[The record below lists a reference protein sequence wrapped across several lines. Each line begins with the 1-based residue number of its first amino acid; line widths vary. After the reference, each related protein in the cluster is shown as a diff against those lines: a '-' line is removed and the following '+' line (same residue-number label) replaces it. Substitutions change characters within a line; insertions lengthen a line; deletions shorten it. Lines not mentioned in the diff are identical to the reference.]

1 MKPDQLA
8 ASFLALYTLAE
19 RAVDALEKLAG
30 SSGFVAGNSPV
41 PQPPDTPEEVPAPKP
56 ANKRGPKT
64 QSAPAGP
71 TPEELLAKMS
81 ELVTPAMEKDPS
93 LGAKFRNV
101 AIKHG
106 AERFSE
112 IPVANLPAALADVE
126 ALCEG
131 SVNSATKL
139 F

>member
-1 MKPDQLA
+1 MKLDQLLL
-8 ASFLALYTLAE
+8 FLATLPALVE
-19 RAVDALEKLAG
+19 RGVTALEKIAG
-30 SSGFVAGNSPV
+30 GAAPANVVSFQAPAEE
-41 PQPPDTPEEVPAPKP
+41 PEEPKAKAAPKGK
-56 ANKRGPKT
+56 AK
-64 QSAPAGP
+64 AAAAHAGP
-71 TPEELLAKMS
+71 TPEELLGQMS

-93 LGAKFRNV
+93 MGAKFRNV